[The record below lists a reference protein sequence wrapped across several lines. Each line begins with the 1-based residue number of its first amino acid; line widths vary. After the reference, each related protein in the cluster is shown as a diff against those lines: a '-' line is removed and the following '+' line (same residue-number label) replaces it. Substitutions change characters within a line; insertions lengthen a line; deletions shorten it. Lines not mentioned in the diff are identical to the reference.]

1 MNKFAH
7 LFGGSFFANR
17 DLNRLAVH
25 SALQQLAWGLL
36 SAFSAVFLA
45 RQGLSPAAI
54 FLCLGAIIAL
64 RFAIRP
70 AVLISVRAIGLRA
83 TLIVGT
89 FLYAVQSPLLA
100 PVHGLDLAL
109 LVYCVA
115 AAAAQAFYW
124 TCYHAM
130 FAAIGSAGDRGS
142 QVGWRQLLVAIAGA
156 AGPAL
161 GGVALTIAG
170 PWAAFGAAGLV
181 ECIAIVPLIGV
192 ASPRIAIAAPPA
204 AWALYKRGILLLG
217 SDGWIFNTSGWSWN
231 LIMFASLNGRYDAFG
246 GSLAVLALAGAASG
260 VVLGRFID
268 RGHVRRATW
277 INAATLAGT
286 LVAKAVCGSET
297 IAVLVVALGTTALGG
312 LYIPSL
318 MTAIY
323 NEAKAS
329 PCPFRFHFAAEVGWD
344 VGGAAGCLAAAALCA
359 FGFSLQSVLVL
370 ALPMV
375 AFQAFVLQ
383 DSYLSRKSALA
394 VLATELPAR

>member
-1 MNKFAH
+1 LKALAH
-7 LFGGSFFANR
+7 LFGGSLFANR

-36 SAFSAVFLA
+36 SAFSAVFLL
-45 RQGLSPAAI
+45 RQGLSATAV

-70 AVLISVRAIGLRA
+70 AVLLSVRAIGLRA

-130 FAAIGSAGDRGS
+130 FAAIGSADDRGS
-142 QVGWRQLLVAIAGA
+142 QVGWRQLLVTIAGA

-161 GGVALTIAG
+161 GGIMLTIAG

-181 ECIAIVPLIGV
+181 ECAAIVPLIGV
-192 ASPRIAIAAPPA
+192 ASPQIAIPAPPGGL
-204 AWALYKRGILLLG
+204 ALYKRGILLLA
-217 SDGWIFNTSGWSWN
+217 SDGWMFNTSAWAWN
-231 LIMFASLNGRYDAFG
+231 LIMFESLSGRYDAFG

-260 VVLGRFID
+260 FVLGRFID

-286 LVAKAVCGSET
+286 LIAKAVCGSDT
-297 IAVLVVALGTTALGG
+297 IAVLIVAFATTALGG
-312 LYIPSL
+312 LYVPSL

-344 VGGAAGCLAAAALCA
+344 IGGAAGCLAAAALCA
-359 FGFSLQSVLVL
+359 FGSSLQAVVVL

-383 DSYLSRKSALA
+383 DSYLSRKSAPA
-394 VLATELPAR
+394 VLTTELPAR